1 MRERAIRFGSSSQ
14 LLAIVTEPDAKD
26 RRADAPGVVLLS
38 SGLLHRVGAC
48 RMHVR
53 MARALADAGYVSI
66 RFDFAGLG
74 DSDPRRDTLP
84 FEKSGVL
91 ETKEAMAI
99 LTEKYDVQ
107 QFVLA
112 GLCSGADVAFYAA
125 IEDPRVLSI
134 IQLDP
139 FVYRTPRYY
148 IHRYGPRLL
157 RLESWVN
164 ILTGK
169 TYIGP
174 ALKKLFGKKKS
185 ADGDESHA
193 DESELVQSPY
203 VRAFPPREEVAAGL
217 RTLVDRGV
225 RLFHIFS
232 GGQDEHFNYQGQYAA
247 SFKDVNFKGLL
258 REDHLPTATH
268 IFTDLRHQAWLDQVT
283 VEWAR
288 QVDAGRPAAPRTP
301 APAVAGVA

>member
-1 MRERAIRFGSSSQ
+1 MRERAIRFGSASQ

-26 RRADAPGVVLLS
+26 RRPDAPGVVLLS

-91 ETKEAMAI
+91 ETQEAMAV
-99 LTEKYDVQ
+99 LADKYEVR

-125 IEDPRVLSI
+125 IEDTRVLSI
-134 IQLDP
+134 VQLDP
-139 FVYRTPRYY
+139 FVYRTSRYY
-148 IHRYGPRLL
+148 FHRYAPRLL
-157 RLESWVN
+157 RLESWLN

-174 ALKKLFGKKKS
+174 ALKKAFGKKK
-185 ADGDESHA
+185 AEGDESHA

-203 VRAFPPREEVAAGL
+203 VRAFPPREEVATGL
-217 RTLVDRGV
+217 RTLIGRGV
-225 RLFHIFS
+225 KLFHIFS

-247 SFKDVNFKGLL
+247 SFKDVDFKGLL
-258 REDHLPTATH
+258 SEKHLPTATH
-268 IFTDLRHQAWLDQVT
+268 IFTDLRHQAWLDQAMVDWT
-283 VEWAR
+283 R
-288 QVDAGRPAAPRTP
+288 QVDAGKPAAPRAP
-301 APAVAGVA
+301 VPAVAGVA

>member
-1 MRERAIRFGSSSQ
+1 MRERAVRFGSASQ
-14 LLAIVTEPDAKD
+14 LLAIITEPDAKD
-26 RRADAPGVVLLS
+26 RRPDAPGVVLLS

-53 MARALADAGYVSI
+53 MARALADAGYCSI

-91 ETKEAMAI
+91 ETQEAMAV
-99 LTEKYDVQ
+99 LTEKQGVS
-107 QFVLA
+107 QFVLG

-148 IHRYGPRLL
+148 FHRYAPRLL
-157 RLESWVN
+157 RLESWLN

-174 ALKKLFGKKKS
+174 ALKRAFGKKQ
-185 ADGDESHA
+185 AAGEESHA

-203 VRAFPPREEVAAGL
+203 VRAFPPREAVADGL
-217 RTLVDRGV
+217 RTLVNRGV
-225 RLFHIFS
+225 SLFHIFS

-247 SFKDVNFKGLL
+247 SFKDVDFKGLL
-258 REDHLPTATH
+258 REEHIPSATH
-268 IFTDLRHQAWLDQVT
+268 IFTDLRHQAWLDQAVVDWT
-283 VEWAR
+283 R
-288 QVDAGRPAAPRTP
+288 KVDASKPVAPRAP

>member
-14 LLAIVTEPDAKD
+14 LLAIVTEPDARD
-26 RRADAPGVVLLS
+26 RRVDAPGVVLLS

-91 ETKEAMAI
+91 ETQEAMAI
-99 LTEKYDVQ
+99 LTEKYEVQ
-107 QFVLA
+107 QFILA
-112 GLCSGADVAFYAA
+112 GLCSGADVAFYTA
-125 IEDPRVLSI
+125 IEDLRVLSI

-148 IHRYGPRLL
+148 LHRYGPRLV
-157 RLESWVN
+157 RLESWLN

-174 ALKKLFGKKKS
+174 MLKRAFGKKN
-185 ADGDESHA
+185 AAGDEAHA

-203 VRAFPPREEVAAGL
+203 VRAFPPREEVAKGL

-225 RLFHIFS
+225 SLFHIFS

-258 REDHLPTATH
+258 REKYLPTATH
-268 IFTDLRHQAWLDQVT
+268 IFTDLGHQAWLDQSVVDWT
-283 VEWAR
+283 R
-288 QVDAGRPAAPRTP
+288 QVDASRPATRKPE
-301 APAVAGVA
+301 PAVAGVA

>member
-1 MRERAIRFGSSSQ
+1 MRERAIRFGSASQ

-26 RRADAPGVVLLS
+26 RRTEAPGVVLLS

-91 ETKEAMAI
+91 ETQEAMAV
-99 LTEKYDVQ
+99 LTEKYEVQ

-157 RLESWVN
+157 RFESWLN

-169 TYIGP
+169 TYFGAAIKR
-174 ALKKLFGKKKS
+174 ALGKKKS
-185 ADGDESHA
+185 DGDDAHA

-217 RTLVDRGV
+217 RTLVNRGV
-225 RLFHIFS
+225 SLFHIFS

-247 SFKDVNFKGLL
+247 SFKDVDFKGLL
-258 REDHLPTATH
+258 SEKHLPTATH
-268 IFTDLRHQAWLDQVT
+268 IFTDLGHQAWLDKAV
-283 VEWAR
+283 VEWTR
-288 QVDAGRPAAPRTP
+288 QVDAKRPVAPRAP

>member
-1 MRERAIRFGSSSQ
+1 MRERAIRFGSASQ

-26 RRADAPGVVLLS
+26 RRPDAPGMVLLS

-53 MARALADAGYVSI
+53 MARALAEAGYVSI

-74 DSDPRRDTLP
+74 DSEPRRDTLP

-91 ETKEAMAI
+91 ETQEAMAV
-99 LTEKYDVQ
+99 LAEKYDVR

-148 IHRYGPRLL
+148 FHRYAPRLL
-157 RLESWVN
+157 RLESWLN

-174 ALKKLFGKKKS
+174 ALKRAFGRKQ
-185 ADGDESHA
+185 DGGAEAQA

-217 RTLVDRGV
+217 RTLINRGV
-225 RLFHIFS
+225 KLFHIFS

-247 SFKDVNFKGLL
+247 SFKDVNFHGLL
-258 REDHLPTATH
+258 REVHLPAATH
-268 IFTDLRHQAWLDQVT
+268 IFTDLGHQSWLDQAV
-283 VEWAR
+283 VEWTR
-288 QVDAGRPAAPRTP
+288 QVDASKPATPPAA

>member
-1 MRERAIRFGSSSQ
+1 MRERAIRFGTASQ

-26 RRADAPGVVLLS
+26 RRPDAPGVVLLS

-91 ETKEAMAI
+91 ETQEAMAV
-99 LTEKYDVQ
+99 LTEKYNVQ

-125 IEDPRVLSI
+125 IEDSRVLSI

-139 FVYRTPRYY
+139 FVYRTRRYY
-148 IHRYGPRLL
+148 VHRYGPRLL
-157 RLESWVN
+157 RLESWLN

-174 ALKKLFGKKKS
+174 ALKKRFGRKNGS
-185 ADGDESHA
+185 GEESHA

-203 VRAFPPREEVAAGL
+203 VRAFPPREEVAVGL
-217 RTLVDRGV
+217 RTLINRGV
-225 RLFHIFS
+225 SLFHIFS
-232 GGQDEHFNYQGQYAA
+232 GGQGDHFNYQGQYAA
-247 SFKDVNFKGLL
+247 SFPDVNFKGLL
-258 REDHLPTATH
+258 REEYLPTASH
-268 IFTDLRHQAWLDQVT
+268 IFTDLRHQAWLDQAVVDWT
-283 VEWAR
+283 R
-288 QVDAGRPAAPRTP
+288 QVDAKRPAAPRTP